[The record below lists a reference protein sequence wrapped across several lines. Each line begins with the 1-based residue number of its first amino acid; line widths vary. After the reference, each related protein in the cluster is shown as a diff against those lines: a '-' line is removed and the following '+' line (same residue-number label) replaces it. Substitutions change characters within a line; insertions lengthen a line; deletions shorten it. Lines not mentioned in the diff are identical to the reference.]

1 VSGSAPALTV
11 TTNPG
16 TFTMPAS
23 DVELRAEFKLKT
35 YPIEVVNDGLGSVSA
50 DAEESPAD
58 ATVKLTAVTPDDYTF
73 VRWTVESGGVTLAD
87 ATANPATFTMP
98 REAVK
103 FKAHFALIPRPPYIL
118 HLTANGRLAAGQWND
133 GTTGSVI
140 QDNILYF
147 KQGALVGFTT
157 PSSLA
162 DETSWYS
169 AFPKTTFYNPS
180 DKPTSTFSSY
190 YKTVPQYD
198 YTTGEK
204 DISTDAYN
212 THDGMKAGY
221 GDPCRLIGLTAA
233 EAQAMAAA
241 GTLTTYNSGF
251 RSPKR
256 AEVIANW
263 ANKNSTTWTTINGRG
278 GRWLNSEPNVTSF
291 LPAAGDRSAAPI
303 KEGAVEDVGV
313 AGGWWT
319 ANVSYGAYV
328 VYFTDTGS
336 EVSDAP
342 DKYGFSVRCLKK

>member
-35 YPIEVVNDGLGSVSA
+35 YPIEVVNDGLGSASA

-58 ATVKLTAVTPDDYTF
+58 ATVKLTAVPLDGYQF

-118 HLTANGRLAAGQWND
+118 HLDPNGRLSAGQWDD
-133 GTTGSVI
+133 GTTGSVT
-140 QDNILYF
+140 QDNVLFF

-157 PSSLA
+157 PSSLSN
-162 DETSWYS
+162 ETWAG
-169 AFPKTTFYNPS
+169 AFSSTTFYNPS
-180 DKPTSTFSSY
+180 DKAISSFLSDY
-190 YKTVPQYD
+190 YNVPSYD
-198 YTTGEK
+198 YKNQTPEK
-204 DISTDAYN
+204 NVSLDNYN
-212 THDGMKAGY
+212 TAARMKAGQ

-241 GTLTTYNSGF
+241 GTLTAYNSGF
-251 RSPKR
+251 RLQTR
-256 AEVIANW
+256 AELITSWVNAG
-263 ANKNSTTWTTINGRG
+263 TTWTTVNGYS
-278 GRWLNSEPNVTSF
+278 GRWLNSAPNVTSF
-291 LPAAGDRSAAPI
+291 IPATGERLKSGQVSQIGELGGFWSASAS
-303 KEGAVEDVGV
+303 
-313 AGGWWT
+313 T
-319 ANVSYGAYV
+319 TGAYGI
-328 VYFTDTGS
+328 YFDSTNS
-336 EVSDAP
+336 EMEDNYET
-342 DKYGFSVRCLKK
+342 YGKMIRCFKK